1 MLYICIFSNKFDLI
15 QAILV
20 SHIMMLI
27 LIFVDADRVT
37 IEGSEKVILQNVEF
51 FEKLS
56 NLVSI
61 L

>member
-1 MLYICIFSNKFDLI
+1 MLF
-15 QAILV
+15 
-20 SHIMMLI
+20 

-56 NLVSI
+56 NLVLI